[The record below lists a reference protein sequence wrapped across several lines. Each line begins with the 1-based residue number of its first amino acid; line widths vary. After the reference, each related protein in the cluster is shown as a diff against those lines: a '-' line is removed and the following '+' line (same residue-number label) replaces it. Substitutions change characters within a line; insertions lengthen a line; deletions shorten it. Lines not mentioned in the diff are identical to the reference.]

1 MKTKFLFL
9 AATLLMSANLFAQTN
24 GDVNESGTVD
34 AVDITT
40 VIDVMQK
47 AGGVAF
53 LPASVKLNKSSF
65 GFGVGME
72 VTLVPTIMPDN
83 TTENTLTWSSSN
95 PSVASVTQEGVVTG
109 VAEGTTTIT
118 ATTVNGKKATCDV
131 TISNTVY
138 FWYVGQTNPST
149 MTEISPIVTDTSSP
163 GWRLIGT
170 QIPTYTFKIP
180 LYNAIENPI
189 VSNPSTNNCWYVALP
204 QNSSLSLYFDNVNEV
219 TVGNWIK
226 QSNITLNDITYNVYK
241 SVATFRKFSGYVIR

>member
-1 MKTKFLFL
+1 MKTKILFL
-9 AATLLMSANLFAQTN
+9 AAALLMSVNLFAQTN
-24 GDVNESGTVD
+24 GDVNESGAVD
-34 AVDITT
+34 AADIAS

-95 PSVASVTQEGVVTG
+95 PSVASVTQEGIVTG

-118 ATTVNGKKATCDV
+118 ATTVNGKKATCEV
-131 TISNTVY
+131 TVSNTVY
-138 FWYVGQTNPST
+138 FWYVGQTNPLT
-149 MTEISPIVTDTSSP
+149 MTDISPIVDDDTSP

-170 QIPTYTFKIP
+170 TLPTYSYSNMLWSANDVITTGTTLAKQYIAIP
-180 LYNAIENPI
+180 AESSACPRDGGGTDASTADIYNRLSNVTISG
-189 VSNPSTNNCWYVALP
+189 VSYKV
-204 QNSSLSLYFDNVNEV
+204 YV
-219 TVGNWIK
+219 TVGRSRK
-226 QSNITLNDITYNVYK
+226 YGLDTY
-241 SVATFRKFSGYVIR
+241 

>member
-47 AGGVAF
+47 AGGVAI
-53 LPASVKLNKSSF
+53 LPTSVKLNKSSF
-65 GFGVGME
+65 GFGVGMK
-72 VTLVPTIMPDN
+72 VMLVPTIMPDN

-131 TISNTVY
+131 MISNTVY

-149 MTEISPIVTDTSSP
+149 MTEISPIVDDNTSS
-163 GWRLIGT
+163 GWRLTGNSLT
-170 QIPTYTFKIP
+170 ATYN
-180 LYNAIENPI
+180 YDSSANPI
-189 VSNPSTNNCWYVALP
+189 TGTSKAEWYFALP
-204 QNSSLSLYFDNVNEV
+204 ENSGLGVFDAQNTNYAIGNPIT
-219 TVGNWIK
+219 TVIFNTVKYNIWKTGPTRSFNAYYIK
-226 QSNITLNDITYNVYK
+226 NK
-241 SVATFRKFSGYVIR
+241 